1 MGNPSLSKTSFIIEL
16 DDNKEMDILKS
27 LLDPFLPSNIVLLN
41 TEFDLINYKKQTV
54 NPIDIQ
60 QVNKACRFLFEEREE
75 TKINQTFNFLMQ

>member
-54 NPIDIQ
+54 NPIDI
-60 QVNKACRFLFEEREE
+60 
-75 TKINQTFNFLMQ
+75 